1 MLGGMLVQAAEQGD
15 AGKADKR
22 RKKNKAAAE
31 EAQFYVEDD
40 DEVDYKAPEGRDSR
54 LAGTGV
60 PPDQLSFR
68 RNSIKVPSFYLS
80 SYIGMQFPY
89 RVA

>member
-1 MLGGMLVQAAEQGD
+1 MQAAEQGD

-40 DEVDYKAPEGRDSR
+40 DEAEYQAPEGQNSR
-54 LAGTGV
+54 LAGTGAAA
-60 PPDQLSFR
+60 P
-68 RNSIKVPSFYLS
+68 NSSLP
-80 SYIGMQFPY
+80 
-89 RVA
+89 